1 MPSSS
6 SLHRDLPQKIYIIVW
21 FIAPW
26 TFRPA
31 TRHPRKS
38 RFIRTRA
45 LDFQMRETS
54 RGQLPSEPQLQ
65 NVNLRIL
72 FPRCFVLCDEKSS
85 TFYAYREFQVA
96 VYFFPCW
103 GYVSVLFRVQ
113 CGMWKQGMFV
123 SEITILHNSDKA
135 KIKNFNTQILGTCRN
150 FRLFCKLVF
159 ETFVAMR

>member
-113 CGMWKQGMFV
+113 WNVKTRNVCFRNNDIAQFGQK
-123 SEITILHNSDKA
+123 L
-135 KIKNFNTQILGTCRN
+135 KISNTQILGTCRN